1 MATTTATITLA
12 SADLLSDPISFS
24 TTAELTTAGTAT
36 GLSSTAGLARKT
48 VTGGHAEYTLFTAAN
63 YTDDGA
69 NKIYLKNTSTTAAQY
84 FDVSIGD
91 IQMGRLY
98 AGDWAFFPWNADTGS
113 TPDADVKID
122 PSANDMTLEYMLFH
136 E

>member
-36 GLSSTAGLARKT
+36 GLSNTAGLARKT
-48 VTGGHAEYTLFTAAN
+48 TGDTSEYTLLAAAN
-63 YTDDGA
+63 YTDDKA
-69 NKIYLKNTSTTAAQY
+69 HKIYLKNISTTSAEY
-84 FDVSIGD
+84 FEVQVAGVVVGS
-91 IQMGRLY
+91 LY
-98 AGDWAFFPWNADTGS
+98 AGDWAFFPWSADTTG
-113 TPDADVKID
+113 TNCDVDIT
-122 PSANDMTLEYMLFH
+122 PSAADMTLEYMLLH

>member
-36 GLSSTAGLARKT
+36 GLSNTAGLARKT
-48 VTGGHAEYTLFTAAN
+48 TGDTNEYTLLAAAN
-63 YTDDGA
+63 YTDDKA
-69 NKIYLKNTSTTAAQY
+69 HKIYLKNISTTSAQ
-84 FDVSIGD
+84 FFEVQVAGVVV
-91 IQMGRLY
+91 GRLY
-98 AGDWAFFPWNADTGS
+98 AGDWAFFPWSADTTS
-113 TPDADVKID
+113 TNCDVDIT
-122 PSANDMTLEYMLFH
+122 PSAADMTLEYMLLH

>member
-36 GLSSTAGLARKT
+36 GLSNTAGLARKT
-48 VTGGHAEYTLFTAAN
+48 TGDTSEYTLLAAAN
-63 YTDDGA
+63 YTDDKA
-69 NKIYLKNTSTTAAQY
+69 HKIYLKNISTTSSEY
-84 FDVSIGD
+84 FLITVNAEDV
-91 IQMGRLY
+91 GRLY
-98 AGDWAFFPWNADTGS
+98 AGDWAFFPWSAHDNDC
-113 TPDADVKID
+113 DIKID
-122 PSANDMTLEYMLFH
+122 PSANDMTLEYMLLTD

>member
-36 GLSSTAGLARKT
+36 GLSNTAGLARKT
-48 VTGGHAEYTLFTAAN
+48 TGDTSEYTLLAAAN
-63 YTDDGA
+63 YTDDKA
-69 NKIYLKNTSTTAAQY
+69 HKIYLKNISTTSAQ
-84 FDVSIGD
+84 FFEVQIAGVVV
-91 IQMGRLY
+91 GRLY
-98 AGDWAFFPWNADTGS
+98 AGDWAFFPWSADTTG
-113 TPDADVKID
+113 TNCDVDIT
-122 PSANDMTLEYMLFH
+122 PSAADMTLEYMLLH

>member
-36 GLSSTAGLARKT
+36 GLTGTAGLARKT
-48 VTGGHAEYTLFTAAN
+48 VSGGHAQYTLFDGSAYTADKAH
-63 YTDDGA
+63 
-69 NKIYLKNTSTTAAQY
+69 KIYLKNISTTSSEY
-84 FDVSIGD
+84 FLITVNAEDV
-91 IQMGRLY
+91 GRLY
-98 AGDWAFFPWNADTGS
+98 AGDWAFFPWSAHDNDC
-113 TPDADVKID
+113 DIKID
-122 PSANDMTLEYMLFH
+122 PSANDMTLEYMLLTD